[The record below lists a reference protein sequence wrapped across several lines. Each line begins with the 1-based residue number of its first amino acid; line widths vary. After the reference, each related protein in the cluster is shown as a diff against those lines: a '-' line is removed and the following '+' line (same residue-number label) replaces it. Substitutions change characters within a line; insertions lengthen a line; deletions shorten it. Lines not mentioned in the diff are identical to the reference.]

1 MMMSNNSQERLR
13 QLKAIDLQ
21 SLTVTLAVVKEYKR
35 NRESHY
41 TPAYVDIGESL
52 ENRLKG
58 IITHHIENSNTVEEF
73 VVDCPE
79 PEADLVRSIP
89 YTETDFFKIKEK
101 LIELNPEEDKIESI
115 AELVKSKSYLIILR
129 DAEGIQ
135 VIGYKKLPENW
146 KLKRNKGLIP
156 LLFNENRFEDL
167 EQDNVFSISN
177 LIDLIYFDELLFIL
191 SKRNFETGLNFREGM
206 INNANLLY
214 EEVQELDLFVNLDIL
229 TNKVGNNQR
238 YLRKVATIKNLGHY
252 RNPVFLQRLREIST
266 EKGWNIQFD
275 EQQIVITEESLDT
288 ILTVL
293 QNKRLHSELTQED
306 FDVESTKIVETSVA
320 NS

>member
-1 MMMSNNSQERLR
+1 MTMPNNNQQILG

-41 TPAYVDIGESL
+41 TPAYVDIDERL

-58 IITHHIENSNTVEEF
+58 IITRHIENSNTVEEF
-73 VVDCPE
+73 AVDCPE
-79 PEADLVRSIP
+79 PEADLVRSIS

-101 LIELNPEEDKIESI
+101 LIELNPEEDKIEDV
-115 AELVKSKSYLIILR
+115 AELVKSKAYLIILR

-135 VIGYKKLPENW
+135 VIGFKTLPESW
-146 KLKRNKGLIP
+146 KMKRSKGLIP

-177 LIDLIYFDELLFIL
+177 LIDLFYFNELLFIL
-191 SKRNFETGLNFREGM
+191 SKKNFELGLNFREGM

-214 EEVQELDLFVNLDIL
+214 EEVQELDLFVNLDVL

-238 YLRKVATIKNLGHY
+238 YLRKVATIRNLGHY
-252 RNPVFLQRLREIST
+252 KDSVFLQKLREVST
-266 EKGWNIQFD
+266 QKGWNIQFK
-275 EQQIVITEESLDT
+275 EQQIVITEESLDA

-306 FDVESTKIVETSVA
+306 FDVESTKIVETPVP
-320 NS
+320 NL

>member
-1 MMMSNNSQERLR
+1 MIMPNNNQQILR
-13 QLKAIDLQ
+13 RLKAIDLQ

-41 TPAYVDIGESL
+41 TPAYVDIDERL
-52 ENRLKG
+52 ENRLKR
-58 IITHHIENSNTVEEF
+58 IITRHIENSNTVEEF
-73 VVDCPE
+73 AVDCPE
-79 PEADLVRSIP
+79 PEADLVRAIP

-101 LIELNPEEDKIESI
+101 LIELNPEEDKIEDV
-115 AELVKSKSYLIILR
+115 AELVKSKAYLIILR

-135 VIGYKKLPENW
+135 VIGFKTLPESW
-146 KLKRNKGLIP
+146 KMKRSKGLIP

-167 EQDNVFSISN
+167 EQDNVFSISH
-177 LIDLIYFDELLFIL
+177 LIDLFYFDELLFIL
-191 SKRNFETGLNFREGM
+191 SKKNFEFGLNFREGM

-214 EEVQELDLFVNLDIL
+214 EEVQELDLFVNLEIL

-238 YLRKVATIKNLGHY
+238 YLRKVATIRNLGHY
-252 RNPVFLQRLREIST
+252 KDPIFLQRLREVST
-266 EKGWNIQFD
+266 EKGWNIQFE
-275 EQQIVITEESLDT
+275 EQQIVITEESLDA

-306 FDVESTKIVETSVA
+306 FDVESTKIVEIPVP
-320 NS
+320 NP